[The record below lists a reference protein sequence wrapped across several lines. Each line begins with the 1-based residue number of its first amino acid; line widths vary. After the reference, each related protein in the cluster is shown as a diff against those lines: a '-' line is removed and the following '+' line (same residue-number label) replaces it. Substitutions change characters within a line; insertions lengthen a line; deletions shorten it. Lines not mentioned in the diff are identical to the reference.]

1 MDFNAELD
9 KLFSEAESRGE
20 VVLRVNAGELHRR
33 VGGYPGQNHRM
44 PACCSAMRAKMRDTD
59 QIIQTPPEGD
69 GANLTIEY
77 RLPR

>member
-9 KLFSEAESRGE
+9 RLFSEAEKRGE
-20 VVLRVNAGELHRR
+20 VVLQINAGKLHRL
-33 VGGYPGQNHRM
+33 VGGYPGPNHRM
-44 PACCSAMRAKMRDTD
+44 PSCCSAMRTRMRDAD
-59 QIIQTPPEGD
+59 QIIQAPPEGD